1 MNKSNGNGAGNQY
14 LHGGISM
21 QISLITNSDRRLK
34 DNIENTKYGLE
45 TILKLEPVDYIL
57 KSNGLAQIGFIA
69 QDVKPLVPEAVNGIE
84 GDIEKRET
92 LGISYTT
99 IIPILTKAIQEQEKN
114 IQEQKEIIDAL
125 IKRIDALENK

>member
-1 MNKSNGNGAGNQY
+1 MHANNFV
-14 LHGGISM
+14 
-21 QISLITNSDRRLK
+21 TNSDRRLK